1 MPPQAKL
8 PLYIRPLAPSLLPMS
23 TETAEISTSAAG
35 TAACTHTDQ
44 QHLAF
49 IHSVQRL
56 LACHQAMQE
65 RFPEMDLP
73 FAQAAIRAAQVAGML
88 DSNHSSSLLELAQLS
103 QDLPVWLHCPDPIA
117 VISGCESALAHWEK
131 QFSVADA
138 R

>member
-1 MPPQAKL
+1 
-8 PLYIRPLAPSLLPMS
+8 MS

-73 FAQAAIRAAQVAGML
+73 L
-88 DSNHSSSLLELAQLS
+88 
-103 QDLPVWLHCPDPIA
+103 CPGRHPRRRCPGHD
-117 VISGCESALAHWEK
+117 
-131 QFSVADA
+131 
-138 R
+138 